1 MLHDGFSS
9 PGVMAIALPSLF
21 DRGPFLPHGYCYL
34 WTPGLVELHLIS
46 DVLIAI
52 AYFSI
57 PLTLLYFIRK
67 RHDVPYRWMFALF
80 GLFIVGCGATHV
92 MEAWTLWYPTYWLS
106 GGVKALTAVASLG
119 TALLLVRVMPE
130 ALTLPSP
137 AQFEAMNRD
146 LARQILERQQAEET
160 VRKLNAELEQ
170 RVHERTAQLQATNTA
185 LAQEVVERQQAEE
198 ALRRSEERYRSLT
211 IASAQIVWT
220 ANSQGQTIEVN
231 PTWKAFTGQS
241 DQEAAGWG
249 WFNAIHPDDRQT
261 TGATW
266 TQAVANH
273 SIYTTEYRIRRFDG
287 VYRFFAVRG
296 APVFEKDGAVREWIG
311 ACIDITE
318 RKQAEEAL
326 HALNVELEQRV
337 AARTAELTALNRELE
352 AFSYSVSHDLR
363 APLRNVSGF
372 ADLLQKSAGS
382 RLDAQAQRYLSII
395 TDETKRMGILIDEL
409 LAFSRLGRAE
419 PRKTPV
425 DLNQLIQEV
434 RDNLQLE
441 TQGREIRWRVG
452 VLPQVCAD
460 RALLRQ
466 VIVNLIANAIKFTRT
481 RPVAEIEVGALSLT
495 TNDTEDVFFIRD
507 NGVGFNMQYKGKL
520 FGVFQRL
527 HGTSEFE
534 GTGIGLAS
542 VQRIVNRHGGRVWA
556 EAAVDQGAT
565 FFVSLPKETA
575 KETARMEIWI

>member
-1 MLHDGFSS
+1 
-9 PGVMAIALPSLF
+9 
-21 DRGPFLPHGYCYL
+21 
-34 WTPGLVELHLIS
+34 
-46 DVLIAI
+46 
-52 AYFSI
+52 
-57 PLTLLYFIRK
+57 
-67 RHDVPYRWMFALF
+67 
-80 GLFIVGCGATHV
+80 
-92 MEAWTLWYPTYWLS
+92 
-106 GGVKALTAVASLG
+106 
-119 TALLLVRVMPE
+119 
-130 ALTLPSP
+130 
-137 AQFEAMNRD
+137 
-146 LARQILERQQAEET
+146 
-160 VRKLNAELEQ
+160 
-170 RVHERTAQLQATNTA
+170 
-185 LAQEVVERQQAEE
+185 
-198 ALRRSEERYRSLT
+198 
-211 IASAQIVWT
+211 
-220 ANSQGQTIEVN
+220 
-231 PTWKAFTGQS
+231 
-241 DQEAAGWG
+241 
-249 WFNAIHPDDRQT
+249 
-261 TGATW
+261 
-266 TQAVANH
+266 
-273 SIYTTEYRIRRFDG
+273 
-287 VYRFFAVRG
+287 
-296 APVFEKDGAVREWIG
+296 
-311 ACIDITE
+311 
-318 RKQAEEAL
+318 
-326 HALNVELEQRV
+326 
-337 AARTAELTALNRELE
+337 
-352 AFSYSVSHDLR
+352 
-363 APLRNVSGF
+363 LRNVSGF

-382 RLDAQAQRYLSII
+382 QLDAQAQRYLSII